1 MLDPIYRLLPATFY
15 TDDPALHS
23 PSPFG
28 NMKEFSRLLFL
39 EFQNGVSQAASSS
52 S

>member
-23 PSPFG
+23 PGPFG